1 MKDSLK
7 QHFPIYTSSPDLA
20 YFDTGASALKPQVVI
35 DKIRE
40 YYSSYGVNIHRGLY
54 EASDRATTEHDN
66 AREIVATFINA
77 EPEEIVFIYGTTH
90 GLNML
95 ATSLGQEL
103 KKGDN
108 IVLTAWEHHANLIP
122 WQQIAKNTGAELRFV
137 DIDDDYQLDIED
149 AKKKIDSNTKI
160 VSFGHV
166 SNTLGSLAPAK
177 ELIALAKQVQAI
189 TIIDAAQS
197 IVHLKT
203 DVKKL
208 DVDFLVFSGHK
219 LYGPTG
225 IGVLYGKKEK
235 LAQLSPVMFGG
246 DMILDVSY
254 DSAEWN
260 DVPYRFESGT
270 PNIAGAIGLGA
281 AVKFIESIGLQHI
294 QERETKLTSYLI
306 NQLSSLPNVQII
318 GSSNPSKHHGV
329 ISIHIPGIHTHD
341 IAEILNRHN
350 VAIRVGSHCAMP
362 LMKKLGLPG
371 GTARFSVGMYND
383 EKDVDTAMT
392 SLKEAIDIFK

>member
-7 QHFPIYTSSPDLA
+7 QYFPLYTSSPDLA

-149 AKKKIDSNTKI
+149 AKEKIDSNTKI

>member
-7 QHFPIYTSSPDLA
+7 QYFPLYTSSPDLA